1 MVEIRRL
8 ERKDIPALVEIENA
22 CFSSPWSETAFDI
35 LFEGKNMGLVALV
48 DGVVAAYIGLICVLD
63 EGQITNIATHPDYR
77 RRGLARALLSALDEY
92 SLENGIVYL
101 SLEVREKNCAARSLY
116 ESSGWQN
123 AGVRKNFYVKP
134 TDNAIVMIKN
144 FER

>member
-8 ERKDIPALVEIENA
+8 ERKDVPALVDIENA
-22 CFSSPWSETAFDI
+22 CFSTPWSEKAFDI
-35 LFEGKNMGLVALV
+35 LLDGKNIGFVALV
-48 DGVVAAYIGLICVLD
+48 DGAVAAYVGLICVLD

-77 RRGLARALLSALDEY
+77 RQGLARALLLALDEY
-92 SLENGIVYL
+92 SKENGIVYL
-101 SLEVREKNCAARSLY
+101 SLEVREKNEAARLLY
-116 ESSGWQN
+116 ESAGWQN

>member
-8 ERKDIPALVEIENA
+8 ERKDVFALANIENA
-22 CFSSPWSETAFDI
+22 CFSSPWSEASFDI
-35 LFEGKNMGLVALV
+35 LLDGKSLGFVAVV
-48 DGVVAAYIGLICVLD
+48 DGIVAAYVGLIRVLD

-92 SLENGIVYL
+92 SLENGVITL
-101 SLEVREKNCAARSLY
+101 SLEVREKNAAARSLY
-116 ESSGWQN
+116 ESSGWQSV
-123 AGVRKNFYVKP
+123 GLRKNFYVKP
-134 TDNAIVMIKN
+134 TDNAVVMIKT